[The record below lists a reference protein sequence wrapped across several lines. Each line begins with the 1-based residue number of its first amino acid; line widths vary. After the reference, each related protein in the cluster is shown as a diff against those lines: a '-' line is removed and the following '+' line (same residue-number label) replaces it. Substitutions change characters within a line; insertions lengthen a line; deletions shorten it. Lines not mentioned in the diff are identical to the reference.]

1 MFAADLST
9 FLPAQCDAEKL
20 GKKIFGENDVE
31 AVLQRFDR
39 LTQEEAK
46 TTGAQTLEVAY
57 RLVKSMKEVMDGAQA
72 WIHFLHMLCLTYV
85 WLGGKAQMNDIRE
98 ALGTFEL

>member
-1 MFAADLST
+1 M
-9 FLPAQCDAEKL
+9 LPAQCDVEKL
-20 GKKIFGENDVE
+20 RKKLFGENDVE

-46 TTGAQTLEVAY
+46 TTAAQTLEVAY

-72 WIHFLHMLCLTYV
+72 WVHFRAHAVLNVRLVRWKGTY
-85 WLGGKAQMNDIRE
+85 K
-98 ALGTFEL
+98 